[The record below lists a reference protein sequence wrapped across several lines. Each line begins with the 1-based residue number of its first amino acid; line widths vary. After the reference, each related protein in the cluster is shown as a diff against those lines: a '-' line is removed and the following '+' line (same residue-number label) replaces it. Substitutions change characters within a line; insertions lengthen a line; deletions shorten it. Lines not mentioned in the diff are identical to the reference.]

1 MKQHRGHR
9 SRVAHIAVVLL
20 GLVLAIVGLSSANA
34 NADPP
39 GNNGTVKIDG
49 TDLNDGP
56 GHTQK
61 PNDPFDEGTDNDPH
75 IECGIKVDFFNFDQG
90 QTADIVFTAH
100 APTGSNGL
108 LLEDLDVTISQD
120 GTAGAPNDVDES
132 FIYDVE
138 EDFDMTQ
145 FTSKHEVHGW
155 HIKVNI
161 TIYDAEGNEV
171 PGAKK
176 HKVFWAEGCPPP
188 PCEDD
193 PQTDADECNPCVD
206 DPQTDADECNP
217 CVDDP
222 QTDADECNP
231 CVDDPQTDADECNPE
246 VLPNTEDP
254 KDPPEVLGEVTLPK
268 TGPNTVP
275 MLALSMGLLMIG
287 GSLVSWSRKA
297 TAEVR

>member
-1 MKQHRGHR
+1 MKQHRGR
-9 SRVAHIAVVLL
+9 RARVAHIAVVLL
-20 GLVLAIVGLSSANA
+20 GLVLAIVGLSSASA

-75 IECGIKVDFFNFDQG
+75 IECGIKVDFFNFDEG

-188 PCEDD
+188 EEPEE
-193 PQTDADECNPCVD
+193 PEVPEE
-206 DPQTDADECNP
+206 PEEP
-217 CVDDP
+217 
-222 QTDADECNP
+222 E
-231 CVDDPQTDADECNPE
+231 EPE
-246 VLPNTEDP
+246 VLPTVEEP
-254 KDPPEVLGEVTLPK
+254 KDPEVLGEVTLPR
-268 TGPNTVP
+268 TGPNTMP
-275 MLALSMGLLMIG
+275 MIMLSSGLLLMG
-287 GSLVSWSRKA
+287 GSLVSWSRRA
-297 TAEVR
+297 SAEVR